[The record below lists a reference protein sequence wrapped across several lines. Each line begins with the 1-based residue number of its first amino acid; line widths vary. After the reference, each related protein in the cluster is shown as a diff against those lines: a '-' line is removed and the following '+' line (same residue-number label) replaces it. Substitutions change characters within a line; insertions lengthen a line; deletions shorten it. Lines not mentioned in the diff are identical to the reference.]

1 MVATWNWSSLTSS
14 AMTWAAAPLCSFLL
28 SWLLILTMSA
38 SLWVKS
44 SFKKRNHLII
54 CCNGCGQM
62 LDFLLNRLVTLLVY
76 FTWLR
81 AEPCMTTAGLTA
93 SGGTGNTVT
102 IIHSGLAN
110 LGSMP
115 KMTSSSSEMR
125 LKISC
130 TRSGLSRIFFS
141 CESSFTCFHSAY
153 SSRPERLIRGW

>member
-1 MVATWNWSSLTSS
+1 MKLKQ
-14 AMTWAAAPLCSFLL
+14 FDIL
-28 SWLLILTMSA
+28 SDDVSRRTTLLI
-38 SLWVKS
+38 S
-44 SFKKRNHLII
+44 SQLVVDFDNVSQLVGQVVLLKKKKRNGLII
-54 CCNGCGQM
+54 CCNDCGQM
-62 LDFLLNRLVTLLVY
+62 LDFLFNSLKTSLLY

-102 IIHSGLAN
+102 IIHSGLEN

-141 CESSFTCFHSAY
+141 CESSLTCFHSAY